1 MVFKYTVIETGGAKK
16 EGVIDAPSKDLAISA
31 LQRLKLVIVSVK
43 EEDSR
48 PFLEKKFS
56 FFGAG
61 VKLKDVV
68 ILSRQISTLF
78 EAQVSAV
85 KTFRLLGSESNNLVL
100 QKSITQIAD
109 DIQTGI
115 PISAAMNKHP
125 LIFSPFYVNMVHA
138 GEESGKLNQ
147 TFTYLAD
154 YLDRSYGLT
163 IKTRNALIYPVFVII
178 TFIAVMVMMLTL
190 VIPKLSSIL
199 LESGQGIP
207 FYTKFVIGI
216 SNFLLDYGIFILIS
230 LVFGVFY
237 LIRLHSKEGGRFYF
251 DGLQLSVPFIGELYQ
266 KLYLSRIAD
275 NMDTMLSSG
284 ISMLH
289 AIEITSSVVGNKIYE
304 KILLDTQESIKG
316 GSAFSDAFA
325 KYPNEIPSI
334 MIQMIKVGEETG
346 ELGYILKMIA
356 KFYRR
361 EVETA
366 VDTIVELIEPV
377 MIIALGIGVGLLI
390 TAVLIPIY
398 DIAGGI

>member
-1 MVFKYTVIETGGAKK
+1 MVFKYTVIEAGGAKK
-16 EGVIDAPSKDLAISA
+16 EGTIDAQSKDLAIAA
-31 LQRLKLVIVSVK
+31 LQRLNLVIVSVK
-43 EEDSR
+43 EEDTQ
-48 PFLEKKFS
+48 PFLQKNFS
-56 FFGAG
+56 FFSSG
-61 VKLKDVV
+61 VALKDVV

-85 KTFRLLGSESNNLVL
+85 KTFRLLGSESKNLVL
-100 QKSITQIAD
+100 QKSITQVAD

-115 PISAAMNKHP
+115 PISTAMNKHP
-125 LIFSPFYVNMVHA
+125 NIFSPFYVNMVHA

-147 TFTYLAD
+147 TFAYLAD

-163 IKTRNALIYPVFVII
+163 IKTRNALIYPAFVII

-199 LESGQGIP
+199 IESGQAIP
-207 FYTKFVIGI
+207 FYTKLVIGI
-216 SNFLLDYGIFILIS
+216 SDFLIDYGIFILVF
-230 LVFGVFY
+230 LVLGVLY
-237 LIRLHSKEGGRFYF
+237 LIRLNSKEGGRVYF
-251 DGLQLSVPFIGELYQ
+251 DSLQISLPFVGGLYQ

-289 AIEITSSVVGNKIYE
+289 AIEITSSVVGNKVYE
-304 KILLDTQESIKG
+304 KILNETQEAIKG
-316 GSAFSDAFA
+316 GNAFSDAFS
-325 KYPNEIPSI
+325 KYPAEIPSI

-346 ELGYILKMIA
+346 ELGYILKMLA

-366 VDTIVELIEPV
+366 VDTVVELIEPA
-377 MIIALGIGVGLLI
+377 MIIALGVGVGLLI
-390 TAVLIPIY
+390 TSVLIPIY

>member
-1 MVFKYTVIETGGAKK
+1 MVFKYTVIEAGGAKK
-16 EGVIDAPSKDLAISA
+16 EGTIDAQSKDLAIAA
-31 LQRLKLVIVSVK
+31 LQRLNLVIVSVK
-43 EEDSR
+43 EEDTQ
-48 PFLEKKFS
+48 PFLQKNFS
-56 FFGAG
+56 FFSSG
-61 VKLKDVV
+61 VALKDVV

-85 KTFRLLGSESNNLVL
+85 KTFRLLGSESKNLVL
-100 QKSITQIAD
+100 QKSITQVAD

-115 PISAAMNKHP
+115 PISTAMNKHP
-125 LIFSPFYVNMVHA
+125 NIFSPFYVNMVHA

-147 TFTYLAD
+147 TFAYLAD

-163 IKTRNALIYPVFVII
+163 IKTRNALIYPAFVII

-199 LESGQGIP
+199 IESGQAIP
-207 FYTKFVIGI
+207 FYTKLVIGI
-216 SNFLLDYGIFILIS
+216 SYFLIDYGIFILVF
-230 LVFGVFY
+230 LVLGVLY
-237 LIRLHSKEGGRFYF
+237 LIRLNSKEGGRVYF
-251 DGLQLSVPFIGELYQ
+251 DSLQISLPFVGGLYQ

-289 AIEITSSVVGNKIYE
+289 AIEITSSVVGNKVYE
-304 KILLDTQESIKG
+304 KILNETQEAIKG
-316 GSAFSDAFA
+316 GNAFSDAFS
-325 KYPNEIPSI
+325 KYPAEIPSI

-346 ELGYILKMIA
+346 ELGYILKMLA

-366 VDTIVELIEPV
+366 VDTVVELIEPA
-377 MIIALGIGVGLLI
+377 MIIALGVGVGLLI
-390 TAVLIPIY
+390 TSVLIPIY